1 VKAPEPVIIS
11 DIAGA
16 ELSESL
22 KKSISAEGIG
32 GIAFIPLITDDKLIG
47 KFMTYYSLPH
57 HLTEEELSLAQAI
70 ARQLAIGIAR
80 KAAEAKLRDS
90 EERFRLMSEHA
101 QVMIWMSGAQG
112 QCLHLNRLLRAF
124 WAVEEEHLSRFNWQ
138 DTIHPEDAEEIRRQV
153 VYAIARRSNFS
164 IKARYRNADGQYR
177 VLQTEAHTRV
187 SGHGEFLGMIGV
199 NVDVTER
206 EEAERAL
213 RASELRFRLAV
224 EAAPSGMVMTNAE
237 GQITLSNAHLERLLG
252 YSRDELIGQPVET
265 LVPARIRDRHPAFR
279 EGYGKHATARPM
291 GDGRDLFA
299 RRKDGSEIPVEIGLS
314 PIETPDG
321 VAVLSAI
328 VDISRRKRAESEREL
343 LVAEL
348 NHRVK
353 NTLAVVQAVAHQ
365 TFKTGETS
373 PRSLKAFEGR
383 LIALGLAHNLLTQA
397 NWESTGLRQIA
408 NYKMTMT
415 ASGVSSGRVQLDGPD
430 VLLAPKEALAMAL
443 ALHELFTNAIKYGA
457 LSNDTGRV
465 SLMSLL
471 EISWSESGR
480 PLVVP
485 PKRRGFGSLLLE
497 RTLAQDLG
505 GEVALRFD
513 SAGLSCRIVAK
524 LFRSGRPQ
532 Q

>member
-1 VKAPEPVIIS
+1 MFQEALTQRLGELAALYRFTEQLQVSKTLAEIYQAALTAITQALRCDRASILLCDHAGIMRFVAWRGLSDEYREAVDGHSPWHSGVKAPEPVIIS

-90 EERFRLMSEHA
+90 EERFRLMSEQA
-101 QVMIWMSGAQG
+101 PVMIWMSDAQG

-265 LVPARIRDRHPAFR
+265 LVPARLRDRHPAFR
-279 EGYGKHATARPM
+279 EG
-291 GDGRDLFA
+291 
-299 RRKDGSEIPVEIGLS
+299 
-314 PIETPDG
+314 
-321 VAVLSAI
+321 
-328 VDISRRKRAESEREL
+328 
-343 LVAEL
+343 
-348 NHRVK
+348 
-353 NTLAVVQAVAHQ
+353 
-365 TFKTGETS
+365 
-373 PRSLKAFEGR
+373 
-383 LIALGLAHNLLTQA
+383 
-397 NWESTGLRQIA
+397 
-408 NYKMTMT
+408 
-415 ASGVSSGRVQLDGPD
+415 
-430 VLLAPKEALAMAL
+430 
-443 ALHELFTNAIKYGA
+443 
-457 LSNDTGRV
+457 
-465 SLMSLL
+465 
-471 EISWSESGR
+471 
-480 PLVVP
+480 
-485 PKRRGFGSLLLE
+485 
-497 RTLAQDLG
+497 
-505 GEVALRFD
+505 
-513 SAGLSCRIVAK
+513 
-524 LFRSGRPQ
+524 
-532 Q
+532 